1 MRSSPKKTI
10 VIGVIGHVD
19 HGKTALVGA
28 LTGVDTDRL
37 AEEKRRGISIALGF
51 AHRAGAAGTLAF
63 IDMPGHERFVRTM
76 IAGATGIDAALLV
89 VAANE
94 GIKPQTIEHLA
105 IARLIGVR
113 RGIVAISKCDLVSE
127 AQAAA
132 TAQTVRQLLDGT
144 PLEGMPVIHT
154 STATGDGMDRLSAAL
169 EGLFAEDGGSQDLGC
184 FHLPVDRAF
193 AVPGFGPVV
202 TGTLR
207 RGSLTVGDAVEL
219 WPNGRTLRVRGL
231 HAHGEPVDRAGP
243 GSRVAVN
250 LRDAELAEL
259 GRGSMLA
266 TPGLLAPSRWIDV
279 WLDLLPDAPRALKTG
294 DTVQLLFGTTDRTA
308 RLRLLDRDLLEPG
321 DAAPAQLACAEPVTA
336 AAGEPYV
343 LRQGS
348 PAWTMGG
355 GHILDPVSVRRR
367 RFDPAVIRAT
377 LALAEGRIS
386 DAAVE
391 RLALAGERG
400 LRGAELARLYG
411 LPPGQLEATLTGA
424 VDLSLDLWLAEPLYR
439 QLRDAL
445 LLAVQ
450 EFQAANPTE
459 RGAPIDRL
467 REALPPRLPPETLS
481 ALVAQLVAKG
491 RLVRDSGLLRRSD
504 LNAAALLSSGDR
516 DTLAQVETAFR
527 DGGLTP
533 PDVAEVAGHD
543 DRRHRALHYLTRT
556 GVLVRTIDRV
566 QKREIVFHRDAV
578 ALAAERIAVALSGNA
593 DGLTLGEL
601 TKLLGITRKFGVP
614 LLEHLDRIGVSRR
627 HGDRRILAAAPAQK
641 ADPRKIDAQK
651 THGSGAPVSTS

>member
-1 MRSSPKKTI
+1 MTTSHLRTT

-28 LTGVDTDRL
+28 LTGIDTDRL

-51 AHRAGAAGTLAF
+51 AHRPAAAGTLAF

-105 IARLIGVR
+105 IARLIGVQ
-113 RGIVAISKCDLVSE
+113 RGVVAITKCDLVSE

-132 TAQTVRQLLDGT
+132 TAQAVRQLLGST
-144 PLEGMPVIHT
+144 PLQGMPVIHT
-154 STATGDGMDRLSAAL
+154 STATGEGLDRLSAAL
-169 EGLFAEDGGSQDLGC
+169 EELFAEDGGRQDLGC

-207 RGSLTVGDAVEL
+207 RGSLQVGDTVEL

-259 GRGSMLA
+259 GRGGILA
-266 TPGLLAPSRWIDV
+266 TPGLLAPSRWIDI

-294 DTVQLLFGTTDRTA
+294 DTVQLLFGTTDVTA

-321 DAAPAQLACAEPVTA
+321 DAAPAQLACAELVTA
-336 AAGEPYV
+336 TAGEPYV

-348 PAWTMGG
+348 PAWTMAGG
-355 GHILDPVSVRRR
+355 RILDPASVRRR

-377 LALAEGRIS
+377 LALAEGRLP
-386 DAAVE
+386 DAVVE
-391 RLALAGERG
+391 RLALAGDHG
-400 LRGAELARLYG
+400 LRSAELARLYG
-411 LPPGQLEATLTGA
+411 LPPSRLEATLPGA
-424 VDLSLDLWLAEPLYR
+424 VELPPDLWLAESLYR
-439 QLRDAL
+439 QLCDAL
-445 LLAVQ
+445 MTAVQ
-450 EFQAANPTE
+450 EFQAAIPTE
-459 RGAPIDRL
+459 RGAPVDRL
-467 REALPPRLPPETLS
+467 REALPPQLPPETLS
-481 ALVAQLVAKG
+481 ALVAQLVAEG
-491 RLVRDSGLLRRSD
+491 RLVRDAGLLRRSD

-516 DTLAQVETAFR
+516 DTLAHVETAFR

-533 PDVAEVAGHD
+533 PDVAEVAGRD
-543 DRRHRALHYLTRT
+543 DRRHRALHYLART

-578 ALAAERIAVALSGNA
+578 ALAAERVAAALSGTA

-601 TKLLGITRKFGVP
+601 AKLLGITRKFGVP

-627 HGDRRILAAAPAQK
+627 HGDRRVLATLPARTADPQKIDGGGAPA
-641 ADPRKIDAQK
+641 
-651 THGSGAPVSTS
+651 STS

>member
-1 MRSSPKKTI
+1 MKTTPLRTT

-51 AHRAGAAGTLAF
+51 AHRTAAAGTLAF

-113 RGIVAISKCDLVSE
+113 RGVVAISKCDLVSE

-132 TAQTVRQLLDGT
+132 TAQAVRQLLDGT

-169 EGLFAEDGGSQDLGC
+169 EGLFAEDGGRQDFGC
-184 FHLPVDRAF
+184 FHLPIDRAF

-207 RGSLTVGDAVEL
+207 RGSLQVGDAVEL

-231 HAHGEPVDRAGP
+231 HAHGEPVDRAEP

-259 GRGSMLA
+259 GRGCILA
-266 TPGLLAPSRWIDV
+266 TPGLLVPSCWIDV

-294 DTVQLLFGTTDRTA
+294 DTVQLLFGTTDIAA

-321 DAAPAQLACAEPVTA
+321 DTAPAQLACAEPVTA

-355 GHILDPVSVRRR
+355 GRILDPASMRRR

-377 LALAEGRIS
+377 LALAEGRLP
-386 DAAVE
+386 DAVGE
-391 RLALAGERG
+391 RLALAGDHG
-400 LRGAELARLYG
+400 LRSAELARLYG
-411 LPPGQLEATLTGA
+411 LPPGRLEATLPGA
-424 VDLSLDLWLAEPLYR
+424 VELPPDLWLAEPLYR
-439 QLRDAL
+439 RLHDAL
-445 LLAVQ
+445 LAAVQ
-450 EFQAANPTE
+450 EFQTTNPTR
-459 RGAPIDRL
+459 RGAPVDRL
-467 REALPPRLPPETLS
+467 CEALPPRLPPETLS
-481 ALVAQLVAKG
+481 ALVAQLVAEG
-491 RLVRDSGLLRRSD
+491 RLVRDAGLLRRSD
-504 LNAAALLSSGDR
+504 LNAATLLSSGDR

-533 PDVAEVAGHD
+533 PDVAEVAGRD
-543 DRRHRALHYLTRT
+543 DRRHRALHYLART
-556 GVLVRTIDRV
+556 GMLVRTIDRV

-578 ALAAERIAVALSGNA
+578 ALAAERVAAALLGNT

-627 HGDRRILAAAPAQK
+627 HGDRRILAIAPAQT
-641 ADPRKIDAQK
+641 ANPQKIGGGE
-651 THGSGAPVSTS
+651 TPAPTS

>member
-1 MRSSPKKTI
+1 MTTDHLRTI

-113 RGIVAISKCDLVSE
+113 RGIVAVSKRDLVSE
-127 AQAAA
+127 AQATA
-132 TAQTVRQLLDGT
+132 TAQEVRQLLDGT
-144 PLEGMPVIHT
+144 PLRGIPIIHT

-169 EGLFAEDGGSQDLGC
+169 EDLFAEDGGRQDLGC

-207 RGSLTVGDAVEL
+207 RGSLQIGDAVEL

-231 HAHGEPVDRAGP
+231 HAHGAAVDRAGP

-250 LRDAELAEL
+250 LRDTELAEL
-259 GRGSMLA
+259 GRGSILA
-266 TPGLLAPSRWIDV
+266 TPGLLIPSRWIDV
-279 WLDLLPDAPRALKTG
+279 WLDVLPDAPRALKTG
-294 DTVQLLFGTTDRTA
+294 DTVQLLFGTTDVTA

-355 GHILDPVSVRRR
+355 GHILDPASMRRR

-377 LALAEGRIS
+377 LALAEGRMS
-386 DAAVE
+386 DAVVE
-391 RLALAGERG
+391 RLALAGESG

-411 LPPGQLEATLTGA
+411 LPPGRLEATLPGA
-424 VDLSLDLWLAEPLYR
+424 VDLPPDLWLAEPLYR
-439 QLRDAL
+439 RLRDAL
-445 LLAVQ
+445 LAAVQ

-481 ALVAQLVAKG
+481 ALVARLMAEG
-491 RLVRDSGLLRRSD
+491 LLVRDAGLLRRSD

-516 DTLAQVETAFR
+516 DTLAEVETAFR

-533 PDVAEVAGHD
+533 PDVAEVTGRDA
-543 DRRHRALHYLTRT
+543 RRHRALHYLART

-578 ALAAERIAVALSGNA
+578 ALAAERVTAALSGNA
-593 DGLTLGEL
+593 DGMTLGEL

-627 HGDRRILAAAPAQK
+627 HGDRRILAAAPTQT
-641 ADPRKIDAQK
+641 ADPQKIDGGK
-651 THGSGAPVSTS
+651 APVSTS